1 MVTMNKKLLGALC
14 ILLAALAVFCAC
26 SKKKN
31 DSGENKDKTQNKTE
45 TVWENIGDYEI
56 SSKSILDIPAQGEH
70 KELVGGCYDGE
81 RYAYYILE
89 SESKTSVIC
98 KYDTKDNSLKKTSK
112 TLNMGDID
120 GVCYKRNTLV
130 VLHGGKNINV
140 LDSDFEITD
149 THSLIFEGCGIA
161 YNKGSGRYVLL
172 LENGGISVLDAEFE
186 QAFMISGI
194 GSSNAASAV
203 ACNNKYIFTVA
214 YTQNGAEILVYDWDG
229 SYVSTASVSD
239 VRLDPVCVY
248 VDDGVFY
255 IGYNGE
261 NGGAVYKTV
270 MEKR

>member
-14 ILLAALAVFCAC
+14 ILLATLLIFCAC

-31 DSGENKDKTQNKTE
+31 DGGENKDKTQNKTE

-70 KELVGGCYDGE
+70 KKLVGGCYDGE

-112 TLNMGDID
+112 TLNIGDID
-120 GVCYKRNTLV
+120 GVCCKKNTLV
-130 VLHGGKNINV
+130 VLHGGKNISV
-140 LDSDFEITD
+140 LSSDFKITD
-149 THSLIFEGCGIA
+149 THSLIFDGCGIA

-172 LENGGISVLDAEFE
+172 LENGNICVLDSDFE
-186 QAFMISGI
+186 QKFMISAI
-194 GSSNAASAV
+194 GAFEKVSAIT
-203 ACNNKYIFTVA
+203 CNNKYIFTVSA
-214 YTQNGAEILVYDWDG
+214 AENGSDLVVYDWDG
-229 SYVSTASVSD
+229 NYVSTASVSD
-239 VRLDPVCVY
+239 VRLEIACVY
-248 VDDGVFY
+248 TDDGIFY
-255 IGYNGE
+255 MGYQTE